1 MFLKIRKH
9 LICVTAF
16 VFLTLLCVI
25 CTMTFTQEKQTSF
38 ATEMEEDNF
47 RLYDGSGVFNN
58 GFDDI
63 GSAWAAAKKLSFDKS
78 SEVTVKMFADAE
90 VTDTLNI
97 DGWNYD
103 IELDLNGHKLSMS
116 ESGKYIIQSIG
127 KLTLSDSNPT
137 ATNSITSYAR
147 GSSPKTVEISGGVIT
162 GANAY
167 AAVYI
172 SSGYFNMHGGNIA
185 GNVINSV
192 NGAAVKP
199 GATFNMTGGAI
210 TENVN
215 TADGIGGLHAQWTKF
230 NVSGAVK
237 IDGNTSCTSID
248 DNERAES
255 NYGYDYNS
263 SIVINGAL
271 NDGAGNKTRIGITLM
286 SDYAS
291 RGTVISQNYKTH
303 HAGEA
308 ANTYFYSDNYQKCP
322 QFDYYKEVA
331 FYNHS
336 GFENYTNEGDKH
348 SADCKKCG
356 ARVTSEHSYSS
367 STGKCACGAQAA
379 ASVGNSYY
387 SELSQ
392 AWAAAKTAAT
402 ATVKMFIDVTI
413 AQVLG
418 VLEEDT
424 SNVTLDLNGHTVNG
438 IAGSVSIQIEGGENT
453 FTLKDSKGGGK
464 LTGGAGG
471 ICIAKGAT
479 VNMESGEISGNSS
492 EFGGGV
498 YINGGTFNMR
508 GGTIKENTAQTSGGG
523 VYLNGGTFTV
533 SGSVQISGNTVNSKA
548 NNVQAGGGTF
558 TVSGELTETARIYV
572 YMESAGDVATGYSQS
587 VAPTSY
593 FISDNEQL
601 NCIYN
606 DNGTV
611 KFAAH
616 DFESSTK
623 YKSDERGHWKVC
635 AHCTVEDENNKTAHS
650 GGTATCISKA
660 RCEYCGGEYG
670 NLGGHNIAPSADGV
684 LCSLCSEKAVAA
696 VAGYDGVIKYYLDF
710 DIAWNS
716 TVSLPYNQNKKVEF
730 VLLAD
735 AEVKRTLSVKIRMV
749 VFLNGYKIKLTSNN
763 GSVISVQNNGYLLL
777 ENRPDTSTENQD
789 IEALGAYDNTL
800 SHTIKDPVGGSSVT
814 LNGGL
819 ITGGNSYQ
827 GGGIYVGGSAYLSVG
842 GFVYISDNRATNGGG
857 VYVDSGTVHFD
868 GAEASYNTAQTNG
881 GGVYVK
887 NAATFRTYA
896 CIIKN
901 NSALLLG
908 GGIYFEGENSD
919 NDLSWCDINYNTAGT
934 GGGIYVKNSNVRFSQ
949 TNIIYNTATSS
960 GGGAYIDK
968 DSSLKVESNEYI
980 IASVRGNT
988 ANSKDNN
995 VYLETGAKIDFGQKS
1010 DAQTEIYIYVTLAE
1024 GYSGVFTSNYS
1035 QHYSETPSKYLFS
1048 DVKGVCAQFSEGEAL
1063 FAPHSFGDWTY
1074 ANDREHESACAC
1086 GEKNTERHSGGA
1098 ATCTEKAVCSVCE
1111 SGYGELEAHSYG
1123 NWETTLDPTC
1133 TATGSEK
1140 HTCIVCSHEE
1150 TKEIAIDSDAHSWDD
1165 GVITTQPT
1173 CMATGVKTFTCAHNS
1188 EHTKTEDIAI
1198 DETAHSFGEWTES
1211 KPADCTHKGEETRV
1225 CAHNSA
1231 HKETRETE
1239 ASGHS
1244 WNPEPLRVEPTC
1256 TADGSVT
1263 DTCTVCGETDT
1274 GVLLKLGHDIERC
1287 EAQAATCTEK
1297 GWSAYEICSR
1307 CDYTTY
1313 AETEALGHDFE
1324 TEFTVDEAAT
1334 CMKKGSQSKHCTRC
1348 DEKTETTE
1356 IPLAPHTMTHIG
1368 RVEATTAANG
1378 NIEYWSCSVCE
1389 KKFSDLNGT
1398 AEIDSVIIPKLKAEL
1413 VYGGEREI
1421 VVTAPNGFAPDIE
1434 LVVTEIENYAQ
1445 YESIAQTVNGEINLA
1460 YDVTLKSNGATIQPD
1475 ATLTIKLRIP
1485 ENLQGKNFNLFHLYG
1500 SETTDMEYTVD
1511 GDFAVVNTDRL
1522 SQFIFV
1528 GEKAAPVATPEQG
1541 LSAGA
1546 IAGISV
1552 GVIIAVLLVAYVAM
1566 YFTLYRKGVLKGKA
1580 FGAIYA
1586 PMNAIFD
1593 KKKQS

>member
-9 LICVTAF
+9 LICVTVF

-25 CTMTFTQEKQTSF
+25 CTMTFTQGKQTSF
-38 ATEMEEDNF
+38 ATEMEVGNF
-47 RLYDGSGVFNN
+47 RVYDDSGVFHS
-58 GFDDI
+58 GYDDI
-63 GSAWAAAKKLSFDKS
+63 GSAWTAAKRLSFDNS

-90 VTDTLNI
+90 VADTLNI
-97 DGWNYD
+97 DNRNYN
-103 IELDLNGHKLSMS
+103 IALDLNGHKLSIS
-116 ESGKYIIQSIG
+116 ESGKYVIESIG
-127 KLTLSDSNPT
+127 TFTLSDSNPT

-147 GSSPKTVEISGGVIT
+147 GSSPETVEISGGVIT

-185 GNVINSV
+185 GNVMNSV

-199 GATFNMTGGAI
+199 GATFNMTGGTI

-215 TADGIGGLHAQWTKF
+215 TAGGIGGLHAQWTKF

-237 IDGNTSCTSID
+237 IDGNTSCTNID
-248 DNERAES
+248 DSERAES

-291 RGTVISQNYKTH
+291 LGAVITKDYKTY

-308 ANTYFYSDNYQKCP
+308 ANTYFYSDNSQKCP

-331 FYNHS
+331 FYNHG

-402 ATVKMFIDVTI
+402 ATIKIFIDVTI
-413 AQVLG
+413 TQVLG
-418 VLEEDT
+418 VFEDDN

-508 GGTIKENTAQTSGGG
+508 GGTIKENTAQISGGG
-523 VYLNGGTFTV
+523 VYLSGGTFTV
-533 SGSVQISGNTVNSKA
+533 SGSVQISGNFVDSKA
-548 NNVQAGGGTF
+548 NNVQVGGGEF
-558 TVSGELTETARIYV
+558 TVSGELAENTRIYV
-572 YMESAGDVATGYSQS
+572 YMGSAGDVATGYSQS
-587 VAPTSY
+587 DAPTNY

-606 DNGTV
+606 DNGTI

-616 DFESSTK
+616 DFENSTK
-623 YKSDERGHWKVC
+623 YRSTEEEHWKVC
-635 AHCTVEDENNKTAHS
+635 KNCTVEDDDNKTAHS
-650 GGTATCISKA
+650 GGTATCQSKA
-660 RCEYCGGEYG
+660 DCEYCG
-670 NLGGHNIAPSADGV
+670 
-684 LCSLCSEKAVAA
+684 
-696 VAGYDGVIKYYLDF
+696 
-710 DIAWNS
+710 
-716 TVSLPYNQNKKVEF
+716 
-730 VLLAD
+730 
-735 AEVKRTLSVKIRMV
+735 
-749 VFLNGYKIKLTSNN
+749 
-763 GSVISVQNNGYLLL
+763 
-777 ENRPDTSTENQD
+777 
-789 IEALGAYDNTL
+789 
-800 SHTIKDPVGGSSVT
+800 
-814 LNGGL
+814 
-819 ITGGNSYQ
+819 
-827 GGGIYVGGSAYLSVG
+827 
-842 GFVYISDNRATNGGG
+842 
-857 VYVDSGTVHFD
+857 
-868 GAEASYNTAQTNG
+868 TA
-881 GGVYVK
+881 
-887 NAATFRTYA
+887 
-896 CIIKN
+896 
-901 NSALLLG
+901 
-908 GGIYFEGENSD
+908 
-919 NDLSWCDINYNTAGT
+919 
-934 GGGIYVKNSNVRFSQ
+934 
-949 TNIIYNTATSS
+949 
-960 GGGAYIDK
+960 
-968 DSSLKVESNEYI
+968 
-980 IASVRGNT
+980 
-988 ANSKDNN
+988 
-995 VYLETGAKIDFGQKS
+995 
-1010 DAQTEIYIYVTLAE
+1010 
-1024 GYSGVFTSNYS
+1024 
-1035 QHYSETPSKYLFS
+1035 
-1048 DVKGVCAQFSEGEAL
+1048 
-1063 FAPHSFGDWTY
+1063 
-1074 ANDREHESACAC
+1074 
-1086 GEKNTERHSGGA
+1086 
-1098 ATCTEKAVCSVCE
+1098 
-1111 SGYGELEAHSYG
+1111 YGELG
-1123 NWETTLDPTC
+1123 
-1133 TATGSEK
+1133 
-1140 HTCIVCSHEE
+1140 
-1150 TKEIAIDSDAHSWDD
+1150 AHSWND
-1165 GVITTQPT
+1165 GVITKQPT
-1173 CMATGVKTFTCAHNS
+1173 CVATGVKYFTCAHNS
-1188 EHTKTEDIAI
+1188 EHTKTEEIAI
-1198 DETAHSFGEWTES
+1198 DSSNHNWSEEWTTDANIHHHVCLYGCTAVDGLGNHTCGEWEIIVKPTCSTQGSKKHVCTVCEYEITEAIAKDADAHSFGTLQNKVAATCTTAGTKAHKDCTLCNKHFDNENAEITDLTIAVDADAHTFGDWTEI

-1225 CAHNSA
+1225 CANNSM
-1231 HKETRETE
+1231 HKETRETD
-1239 ASGHS
+1239 ATGHS
-1244 WNPEPLRVEPTC
+1244 WNPEPVRVEPTC

-1274 GVLLKLGHDIERC
+1274 GVLLKLGHDLVRR

-1297 GWSAYEICSR
+1297 GWAAYETCSR
-1307 CDYTTY
+1307 CDHSTY
-1313 AETEALGHDFE
+1313 AETSALGHDFE
-1324 TEFTVDEAAT
+1324 TEFTVDIAAT
-1334 CMKKGSQSKHCTRC
+1334 CTEKGSQSKHCTRC

-1356 IPLAPHTMTHIG
+1356 IPLAPHTMTHVE

-1389 KKFSDLNGT
+1389 KKFSDVNGT

-1421 VVTAPNGFAPDIE
+1421 VVAAPNGFAPDIE

-1460 YDVTLKSNGATIQPD
+1460 YDVTLKSNGVTIQPD
-1475 ATLTIKLRIP
+1475 GTLTIKLRIP

-1552 GVIIAVLLVAYVAM
+1552 GVIVAVLLVAYVAM